1 VRHRRNGPWRSRGKS
16 KSAWSI
22 METYAVLDDPM
33 TTRRAAAKYGHV
45 EIIVNGVP
53 VPGGAILRQ
62 KTPREVVEFH
72 RHLIAFNSRFDSMAA
87 PPMTERLTLPWK
99 WTGAR

>member
-1 VRHRRNGPWRSRGKS
+1 
-16 KSAWSI
+16 

-33 TTRRAAAKYGHV
+33 TTRRAAAEYGHI

-62 KTPREVVEFH
+62 QTPCEVVEFH
-72 RHLIAFNSRFDSMAA
+72 RHLIGFNSRFDSIAA
-87 PPMTERLTLPWK
+87 PSMRARLTAPWE
-99 WTGAR
+99 WTAP